1 VDGCKRVWVDGGC
14 EVSGGLRPGL
24 CCLSSGSAHIVLACP
39 GMQKGHVRVEVRLVS
54 VLNVAAREMAMFTT
68 PRVVDARVPAV

>member
-1 VDGCKRVWVDGGC
+1 
-14 EVSGGLRPGL
+14 
-24 CCLSSGSAHIVLACP
+24 VLACP